1 MSKNFYLSTAILVG
15 LLFSYIG
22 TIHCHMKIK
31 KFTNTLDPSQLVLYQ
46 SVRKRRMWYFL
57 IGVMIALSGSIL
69 YFCLS
74 KDLPY
79 PKIIYSLIIL
89 LLTPIVVYSLF
100 PKSPYM
106 LEQSNINNTETHDW
120 FKIYVCMKNG
130 MIYGFCIGF
139 FITLIINFFVNVISH
154 Q

>member
-1 MSKNFYLSTAILVG
+1 MTKNFYLPFATAVVVG

-31 KFTNTLDPSQLVLYQ
+31 KFTNKLDQSQLVLYQ
-46 SVRKRRMWYFL
+46 NVRKRRMWYFL
-57 IGVMIALSGSIL
+57 IGILIALLGSIL

-74 KDLPY
+74 KDL
-79 PKIIYSLIIL
+79 IYNRIMTSLIIL
-89 LLTPIVVYSLF
+89 LLTPMIVYTLF

-106 LEQSNINNTETHDW
+106 LEQSNINTTETHDW
-120 FKIYVCMKNG
+120 FKVYVCMKNG

-139 FITLIINFFVNVISH
+139 LITLIITSIFYRA
-154 Q
+154 

>member
-1 MSKNFYLSTAILVG
+1 MNKTLMLPTAIVVG

-22 TIHCHMKIK
+22 TIHCHVKIK
-31 KFTNTLDPSQLVLYQ
+31 KFTNKLDQSQLVLYQ

-57 IGVMIALSGSIL
+57 IGILVALLGSIL

-74 KDLPY
+74 KDFMFSR
-79 PKIIYSLIIL
+79 IIYSLIIL
-89 LLTPIVVYSLF
+89 LLTPMIVYTLF

-106 LEQSNINNTETHDW
+106 LEQSNINTTETHDW
-120 FKIYVCMKNG
+120 FKVYVCMKNG

-139 FITLIINFFVNVISH
+139 FITLIITNIFYRA
-154 Q
+154 

>member
-1 MSKNFYLSTAILVG
+1 MTKNFYQATTTAVVVG

-31 KFTNTLDPSQLVLYQ
+31 KFTNKLDQSQLVLYQ
-46 SVRKRRMWYFL
+46 NVRKRRMWYFL
-57 IGVMIALSGSIL
+57 IGILIALLGSIL

-74 KDLPY
+74 KDL
-79 PKIIYSLIIL
+79 IYNRIMTSLIIL
-89 LLTPIVVYSLF
+89 LLTPMIVYTLF

-106 LEQSNINNTETHDW
+106 LEQSNINTTETHDW
-120 FKIYVCMKNG
+120 FKVYVCMKNG

-139 FITLIINFFVNVISH
+139 LITLVITSIFYKA
-154 Q
+154 